1 MGDLNASRIAVR
13 PATRNRGLAV
23 FVLLAAVTLGG
34 CSASM
39 IDSLPTEIGGLPANA
54 PKRSGTISPYPSV
67 NDARGRA
74 DTPLTSQQQLE
85 LEEEL
90 NNLRARQN
98 DLQNKDAISRAQAEA
113 EKTTAARER
122 AIEAANANAKKR
134 SNSAPR

>member
-1 MGDLNASRIAVR
+1 MSELNASRIVPRA
-13 PATRNRGLAV
+13 AARNRI
-23 FVLLAAVTLGG
+23 LAAAVLIAAAALGA

-39 IDSLPTEIGGLPANA
+39 IDSLPTEVGGLPANT
-54 PKRSGTISPYPSV
+54 PKRPGTVAPYPSV
-67 NDARGRA
+67 NDVRGRS
-74 DTPLTSQQQLE
+74 DTPLTSQQQFE

-134 SNSAPR
+134 GNSTPR